1 MQMETYFTNVNK
13 ISKCFILRKWIFLSI
28 FILIFQGCEPLE
40 AITDT
45 YGDIVDEF
53 TEDDNNDESEVGQV
67 LVSPN
72 FPSATQ
78 AFFDVTVLT
87 KAGTLVK
94 DDTAVKCFFNNTD
107 FPEFSFDFDVLTTSG
122 VTSCGTNNTEGTIP
136 FNFTF
141 VAVVEGVSSDTTAIT
156 LPAGATA

>member
-1 MQMETYFTNVNK
+1 METYFSNVQK
-13 ISKCFILRKWIFLSI
+13 TSKTFIFRQWILLSI
-28 FILIFQGCEPLE
+28 FILIFQGCNPIE

-45 YGDIVDEF
+45 YADVVDEF
-53 TEDDNNDESEVGQV
+53 TEDDNNDESTVGQV

-94 DDTAVKCFFNNTD
+94 DDTAVKCFFTD
-107 FPEFSFDFDVLTTSG
+107 TEFPEFSFDFDVLTTSG
-122 VTSCGTNNTEGTIP
+122 VTSCGTNNTEGALP
-136 FNFTF
+136 FSFTF